1 MKRVSI
7 LLLLFCFSLDSKSQ
21 IVDSIQSI
29 INRDTSLVIKEVFSH
44 PELYRLRI
52 ILTEVSTDSKGN
64 KKLTTWHYRDTSKE
78 YFYPASLVKIPL
90 VLSTFQFIN
99 EQRVFSK
106 DLSDTLI
113 DLSCPVRKR
122 TIHDDLFL
130 MLSVSDNYA
139 FNRLYNL
146 VGSKYINISLL
157 KKKYLN
163 TYVIHRF
170 EAGSPDYH
178 QTALPVEVI
187 SKNGRVYNHP
197 TDAMYCLIRHSIA
210 DSLVGIGYMVGD
222 SLVSKPKSFRFHN
235 YVDSRD
241 VHDMMISLKY
251 PNLTKRK
258 PFNIIDDQ
266 RALIIKFLQ
275 TSPLHPETKEYSD
288 TSIYHQNFLRF
299 NLFGQDKKVSYP
311 DVEYFNKSA
320 MAYGFLGDCCYL
332 NDPKNHVEFFLS
344 IGLYVNKDGVFN
356 DDKYEYDSIG
366 LPFMKRLG
374 ELIYNAMKQ
383 STINKQPSTNLPE

>member
-7 LLLLFCFSLDSKSQ
+7 FLLLFCFSLYSKSQ

-44 PELYRLRI
+44 PEFYRLRI
-52 ILTEVSTDSKGN
+52 ILTEVSTDSKGK

-90 VLSTFQFIN
+90 VLSTMQFIN
-99 EQRVFSK
+99 EQTVFSK
-106 DLSDTLI
+106 DFSDTLK
-113 DLSCPVRKR
+113 DFYSPVRKR
-122 TIHDDLFL
+122 TIRDDLCL

-170 EAGSPDYH
+170 EGGSPDYH

-187 SKNGRVYNHP
+187 SRTGSRVYNHQA
-197 TDAMYCLIRHSIA
+197 DAMYCLIRHSIA
-210 DSLVGIGYMVGD
+210 DSLIGVGYMVGD
-222 SLVSKPKSFRFHN
+222 SLVSKPKSFRYHN
-235 YVDSRD
+235 YVDIRD
-241 VHDMMISLKY
+241 VHDMIISLKY
-251 PNLTKRK
+251 PNLTKRR
-258 PFNIIDDQ
+258 PFNITDEQ
-266 RALIIKFLQ
+266 RALIIKLLQ

-311 DVEYFNKSA
+311 NIEYFNKSA
-320 MAYGFLGDCCYL
+320 MAYGFLSDCNYL
-332 NDPKNHVEFFLS
+332 NDPENHVEFFLS
-344 IGLYVNKDGVFN
+344 VGLYVNKDGVFN

-374 ELIYNAMKQ
+374 ELIYFSMRRSNSSDKG
-383 STINKQPSTNLPE
+383 E